1 MQQQILMQEVLDQS
15 ALSET
20 VSLVWFIFKMT
31 LGMEAV
37 GALALM
43 LAWWGHFD
51 SVAELAFQAVF
62 HAVSAFCNAGFT
74 TIGDGLLG
82 FAGDIA
88 TNLILM
94 LLVIA
99 GGLGFFVILDIS
111 ENFNRHRRGLGR
123 GVPRLKVQTRI
134 VIFTT
139 FLLGGLGFLAIYG
152 LEYSHALADVGL
164 KEKVLVA
171 FFQSIASRTAGFN
184 TCDIAA
190 FSPPTLLLITV
201 LMFIG
206 GAPGSCA
213 GGIKTT
219 TLAVLW
225 ATLVSGFRQ
234 IEQVELFRRT
244 IPATVVQ
251 KALVLAMVSVAIVV
265 SFVVMLL
272 VVHPGPLLPLLFE
285 TVSAFGTVG
294 LSLGVTPELGGVG
307 KALIV
312 VLMFIGRVGTLTVF
326 SSLIIVRRAA
336 EYRYAEERVMI
347 G

>member
-1 MQQQILMQEVLDQS
+1 
-15 ALSET
+15 
-20 VSLVWFIFKMT
+20 
-31 LGMEAV
+31 
-37 GALALM
+37 
-43 LAWWGHFD
+43 
-51 SVAELAFQAVF
+51 
-62 HAVSAFCNAGFT
+62 
-74 TIGDGLLG
+74 
-82 FAGDIA
+82 
-88 TNLILM
+88 
-94 LLVIA
+94 
-99 GGLGFFVILDIS
+99 
-111 ENFNRHRRGLGR
+111 
-123 GVPRLKVQTRI
+123 